1 MKRKDNARFARY
13 KINYVFFKKN
23 FKITKQNLI
32 ISSLKKQIR
41 LVITKDNLSIRK
53 RLQKCHSP
61 MCKEEEKK

>member
-1 MKRKDNARFARY
+1 MKRKDNARFARD
-13 KINYVFFKKN
+13 KINYVLFKKN

-53 RLQKCHSP
+53 RVQNFHFS
-61 MCKEEEKK
+61 MCKEEEN